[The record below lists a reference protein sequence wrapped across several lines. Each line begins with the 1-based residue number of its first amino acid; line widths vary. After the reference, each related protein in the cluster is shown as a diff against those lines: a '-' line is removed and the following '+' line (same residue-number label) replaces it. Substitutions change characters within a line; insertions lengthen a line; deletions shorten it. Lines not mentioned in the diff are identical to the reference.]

1 MSLGTGLGKLKNRIF
16 RIGHIGDFNDLMLM
30 GTLSGVE
37 MGLKIANFPINRE
50 ALKAQWMRSVTA
62 RYLLIT
68 PIKITGD
75 AHGFC
80 HAVNTSAAISLL
92 GFAAIIFLLLFL
104 IARWKWHV
112 FFALLIPI
120 LLFGILPG
128 IQQNNFIDAF
138 ENGFGNTLGS
148 IGVVIVLGS
157 IIAEALKH
165 TGAIQVITR
174 SMVNLVGSQRMPLA
188 LTLTGFIIGVAIFSD
203 VAYVILNPL
212 VHSAA
217 KTMGVSIAVMSTGL
231 VGALQLTHAIV
242 PPTPGP
248 LAAAALVGADIGKTI
263 IYGSIACLFGSL
275 ACWAWGVLLAGPR
288 VSTPPSDEFEGITVD
303 DLDQDGPQELPSTLS
318 SYLPIVVPIL
328 LIGAQSVV
336 TLAFPDGHILRTVFL
351 YLGWPVM
358 ALSFGVWLAFRNI
371 KCPKDRENA
380 KDAWVN
386 ALKTSAMILVVTGLG
401 GSLSAI
407 LRGTPAVDFIAAF
420 FSEYGLPAILLPF
433 VIGIIGNMITG
444 STTVGVI
451 TAASLVSPC
460 SAISPFTG
468 SGHAGRSKWFRHH
481 QIREQQLFLVCTSLS
496 KLSVADAVFS
506 YGGATWWGC
515 RLLCHGV

>member
-1 MSLGTGLGKLKNRIF
+1 MDSA
-16 RIGHIGDFNDLMLM
+16 
-30 GTLSGVE
+30 S
-37 MGLKIANFPINRE
+37 
-50 ALKAQWMRSVTA
+50 
-62 RYLLIT
+62 
-68 PIKITGD
+68 
-75 AHGFC
+75 
-80 HAVNTSAAISLL
+80 AVNTSAAISLL
-92 GFAAIIFLLLFL
+92 GFGAIIFLLLFL
-104 IARWKWHV
+104 IARWRWHV

-138 ENGFGNTLGS
+138 ESGFGNTLGS

-174 SMVNLVGSQRMPLA
+174 SMVNLVGTQRMPLA
-188 LTLTGFIIGVAIFSD
+188 LTLTGFVIGIAIFSD

-217 KTMGVSIAVMSTGL
+217 KTMGVSIALMSTGL

-263 IYGSIACLFGSL
+263 IFGSIACLLGSL
-275 ACWAWGVLLAGPR
+275 ACWAWGTLFAGPR
-288 VSTPPSDEFEGITVD
+288 VSTPPSDEFEGITVN
-303 DLDQDGPQELPSTLS
+303 DLDQNGPQELPSTLS
-318 SYLPIVVPIL
+318 SYLPIAVPIL

-336 TLAFPDGHILRTVFL
+336 TLTLAEGHILRVVFL

-358 ALSFGVWLAFRNI
+358 ALSLGAWLAFRNI
-371 KCPKDRENA
+371 KNPKDRENA
-380 KDAWVN
+380 KDAWVEA

-420 FSEYGLPAILLPF
+420 FSDSALPAILLPF

-451 TAASLVSPC
+451 TAASLVSPMLC
-460 SAISPFTG
+460 NLALSPEAAMLAGASG
-468 SGHAGRSKWFRHH
+468 SVIIKYMNSSYFW
-481 QIREQQLFLVCTSLS
+481 VCTSLS
-496 KLSVADAVFS
+496 KLSVTDAVFS
-506 YGGATWWGC
+506 YGGATLVGGIVSFITVCSMW
-515 RLLCHGV
+515 RLGLI